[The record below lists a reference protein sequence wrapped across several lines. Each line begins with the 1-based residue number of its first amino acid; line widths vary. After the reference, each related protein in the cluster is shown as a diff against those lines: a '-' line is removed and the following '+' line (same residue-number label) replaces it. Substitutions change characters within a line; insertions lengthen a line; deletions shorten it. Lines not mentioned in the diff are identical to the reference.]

1 MEILS
6 VEVESV
12 IKYWLL
18 LVFSQVVLIV
28 ARYSVQLVPLN
39 TPG

>member
-12 IKYWLL
+12 IKYWLR
-18 LVFSQVVLIV
+18 LVFPQLVLII
-28 ARYSVQLVPLN
+28 ARYSVQLVPLS